1 MYPMLF
7 DAMDLAATFV
17 FAISGATRGV
27 RKQLDLFG
35 VLVVA
40 WAAAVA
46 GGLARDLMIGAVP
59 PAAIADWRYLAA
71 TVVAGLLGFF
81 GSDLIARLRTPVLLF
96 DAAGLCLFT
105 VTGTQK
111 ALAYGLSPLMAAM
124 LGMVTCIG
132 GGVARDLLT
141 LQVPTVLRSEL
152 YAVAALAGAG
162 TIALGF
168 WLGLPSLP
176 MTLAG
181 AGICLFLRLMSIYRG
196 WRLPVAVTK
205 HKSLSET
212 D

>member
-1 MYPMLF
+1 MLF
-7 DAMDLAATFV
+7 DSMDLAATFV

-27 RKQLDLFG
+27 HKRLDLFG

-40 WAAAVA
+40 WAAGVA
-46 GGLARDLMIGAVP
+46 GGIVRDLMIGAVP
-59 PAAIADWRYLAA
+59 PAAFENWRYLAV
-71 TVVAGLLGFF
+71 TVGAGLVGFF
-81 GSDLIARLRTPVLLF
+81 ASDLIDRVRTPVLLF
-96 DAAGLCLFT
+96 DAAGLCLFA

-111 ALAYGLSPLMAAM
+111 ALAYGLSPLMAAL

-162 TIALGF
+162 AVSVGF
-168 WLGLPSLP
+168 WLGLPVLP
-176 MTLAG
+176 TAAAG

-196 WRLPVAVTK
+196 WHLPVAVTK
-205 HKSLSET
+205 GKSSLET

>member
-1 MYPMLF
+1 MLF

-27 RKQLDLFG
+27 RRRLDLFG

-40 WAAAVA
+40 WAAGVA
-46 GGLARDLMIGAVP
+46 GGIARDLLIGAVP
-59 PAAIADWRYLAA
+59 PAAVADWRYLAA
-71 TVVAGLLGFF
+71 AVAAGLLGFLA
-81 GSDLIARLRTPVLLF
+81 SDAISRLKTPVLLF
-96 DAAGLCLFT
+96 DAAGLCLFA

-111 ALAYGLSPLMAAM
+111 ALAYGLTPVMAAM
-124 LGMVTCIG
+124 MGVITCIG

-162 TIALGF
+162 SVALGF
-168 WLGLPSLP
+168 WAGLPTLP
-176 MTLAG
+176 TAIFG
-181 AGICLFLRLMSIYRG
+181 AALCLFLRLMSIYRG
-196 WRLPVAVTK
+196 WRLPIAGMIHRSPK
-205 HKSLSET
+205 ET